1 MVCAAV
7 ACYKEGGFFC
17 SGRMTL
23 DLRLSIRDIEG
34 FCDTPPPH
42 SPKNSPGRSY
52 CRESLGTMIKMLKC
66 SSSQLMASGG
76 GEVGKDPVTFEGL
89 TVLQ

>member
-1 MVCAAV
+1 
-7 ACYKEGGFFC
+7 
-17 SGRMTL
+17 
-23 DLRLSIRDIEG
+23 
-34 FCDTPPPH
+34 
-42 SPKNSPGRSY
+42 
-52 CRESLGTMIKMLKC
+52 MIKMLKC